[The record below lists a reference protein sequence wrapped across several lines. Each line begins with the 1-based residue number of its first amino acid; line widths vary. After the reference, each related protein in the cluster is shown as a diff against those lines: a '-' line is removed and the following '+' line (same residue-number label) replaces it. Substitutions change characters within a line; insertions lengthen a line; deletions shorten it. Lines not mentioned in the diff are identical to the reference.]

1 PKEFME
7 SLKIDLYTDEVFVF
21 TPKGDVINL
30 PAGSTPIDFAY
41 RVHSG
46 VGNRCIG
53 AKINGR
59 IVPLDYKLK
68 NCNQIEIITS
78 SSSNGP
84 SRDWLKIV
92 KSSQAKSKI
101 RKFFKDKEKD
111 TNIDKGKEAIERE
124 IKRQGFKLTE
134 LFKDDWIQ
142 EIVKKMNFKT
152 SENLFASV
160 GHGTMTELQVVTKLI
175 AKYKLLNKE
184 KYEERFKTA
193 EIQQPVKEKPTP
205 TSGVIIQDVDNIKIR
220 FSKCCS
226 PVPGDEIVGY
236 ITRGRGVSIHRA
248 DCTNIVSAEKDGR
261 FIEVEWDTGNKMTY
275 TAEIQI
281 ESVDRPGLL
290 QDITNVY
297 TALKVNA
304 INLNLRVNKDKI
316 AIMNMTFEIKESK
329 DLAELIK
336 RFKKIDGILDVYRYK
351 K

>member
-1 PKEFME
+1 
-7 SLKIDLYTDEVFVF
+7 
-21 TPKGDVINL
+21 
-30 PAGSTPIDFAY
+30 
-41 RVHSG
+41 

-68 NCNQIEIITS
+68 NGNQIEIITS
-78 SSSNGP
+78 SNSNGP

-175 AKYKLLNKE
+175 AKYKVLHKD
-184 KYEERFKTA
+184 KYEERFKT
-193 EIQQPVKEKPTP
+193 EEVQQPVKAKPTP

-248 DCTNIVSAEKDGR
+248 DCTNIVAADKDGR